1 MTSPHTIVVS
11 TSYVHLP
18 INMSD
23 ALWMYARRFLLS
35 ISMNPSH
42 AQKYVTRI
50 GAHPSRAIVSLALYE
65 IIYYVQKIF
74 ELWYIQFRLYVTV
87 EVIVL

>member
-1 MTSPHTIVVS
+1 
-11 TSYVHLP
+11 
-18 INMSD
+18 
-23 ALWMYARRFLLS
+23 MYARRFLLS

-65 IIYYVQKIF
+65 IIYHVQKIF
-74 ELWYIQFRLYVTV
+74 EL
-87 EVIVL
+87 